1 MQEES
6 GDHSVIAGVSNSV
19 YITLGWKPSL
29 GRFRLVSEHGIY
41 IYMRLHLQQGLLTA
55 DKTPSFLSQHV
66 PVSISFNPN
75 EIDPTLSRDVFRG
88 N

>member
-19 YITLGWKPSL
+19 YFTLGWKPSL

-41 IYMRLHLQQGLLTA
+41 IYEITSPTRSILTA

>member
-41 IYMRLHLQQGLLTA
+41 IYEITSPTR
-55 DKTPSFLSQHV
+55 SF
-66 PVSISFNPN
+66 
-75 EIDPTLSRDVFRG
+75 DC
-88 N
+88 